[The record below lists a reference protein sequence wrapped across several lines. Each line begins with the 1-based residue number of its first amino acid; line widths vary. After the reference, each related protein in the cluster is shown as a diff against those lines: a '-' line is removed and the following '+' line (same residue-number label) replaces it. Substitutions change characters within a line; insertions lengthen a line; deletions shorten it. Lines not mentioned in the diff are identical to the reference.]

1 MIMMALLHLLLPCRR
16 ESSSSFSSS
25 IIIDTTVVTVATRL
39 VVTLLLATCLLF
51 HADSGNTKTT
61 TQVAAW
67 VPPPPPPQSQSRS
80 RSWSKFTRR
89 HPAADC
95 DGSSSIIIIRP
106 WRKITTIT
114 TSITTTTTSSK
125 TSLSATT
132 ETKEAPPPASPQT
145 PRPTD
150 VSSSS
155 SSPPRFH
162 PTFQDLPVGVDEAL
176 STSEVPSVETEKALS
191 SLAATF
197 LALLVG
203 DEDAATSLSKDKHHK
218 KSLIHDVFQA
228 YDVCDSGTLSR
239 EEARRLFVDL
249 ARNIV
254 TDLATPSDDREE
266 PCVSESNNKSSNNNS
281 QEGGGDSSNSSS
293 SNSNNNDTIH
303 RVDTVIDDE
312 VHGTKATVFGL
323 TSFRP
328 TSNKTVVPAA
338 ARANAQRVL
347 RGEEEENVENDGN
360 ESTGHRKRRSDD
372 SIDITFDGKDRQ
384 EKMNNKNSNTIE
396 RIASKLLLMADT
408 DMDGR
413 VSLIDL
419 ATLFETIYG
428 ATTTTDSTVTDDDDD
443 DDKTSKN
450 KKKGVKTFPQPLM
463 ALAGSL
469 QLVPAVAGGRRDVT
483 DAALPPDA
491 KWNIGVPGDDHTLRR
506 VVIDEGKLSIV
517 GIGRSADASSYFLP
531 ELGIVLDAGLNVKS
545 LRPRTVLL
553 SHGHRDHISALPVHA
568 ASKAK
573 IFCPRPIESLVER
586 FLLAE
591 AQLNYGDVSQTDEE
605 TIAALGAYDI
615 NGVTDGDQVLLPR
628 DAYQGSPTPIGVE
641 VFNAPHKEGIP
652 AVSYGLYRVKNRLK
666 AEYSSLPKAEIGKL
680 IRQDKDVQLTEP
692 YHEGVLFYTGDTT
705 IRLLKER
712 WEDILTKY
720 SYVIHEVTFLGRPST
735 ELDATS
741 AAKGHTHYA
750 QLHPWICAFQET

>member
-1 MIMMALLHLLLPCRR
+1 MMMALLHLLLPRR
-16 ESSSSFSSS
+16 RKSYSYSS
-25 IIIDTTVVTVATRL
+25 IIIDTTVVTVVTRL
-39 VVTLLLATCLLF
+39 VVTLLLVTCLLF
-51 HADSGNTKTT
+51 HVDSNSIGRNTKTT
-61 TQVAAW
+61 TKVAAW
-67 VPPPPPPQSQSRS
+67 VPPPPPQSWSSSRS
-80 RSWSKFTRR
+80 TFTRR
-89 HPAADC
+89 HPTADC
-95 DGSSSIIIIRP
+95 DGSSSIIIIRS
-106 WRKITTIT
+106 WRKTALIT
-114 TSITTTTTSSK
+114 TSTITSK
-125 TSLSATT
+125 TSLSAAV
-132 ETKEAPPPASPQT
+132 TKDAPPSSSPRT
-145 PRPTD
+145 LTPTD

-155 SSPPRFH
+155 SSISPPRFH

-228 YDVCDSGTLSR
+228 YDACDSGTLSR

-266 PCVSESNNKSSNNNS
+266 PFVSDSNKSNNRSSNNNS
-281 QEGGGDSSNSSS
+281 QKGGGDSSTSS
-293 SNSNNNDTIH
+293 SNSNNNDTVH

-312 VHGTKATVFGL
+312 VHDTKATVVGL

-347 RGEEEENVENDGN
+347 RGEEEGN
-360 ESTGHRKRRSDD
+360 ESIGYRKRRSDY
-372 SIDITFDGKDRQ
+372 SIDITLDGKDRQ
-384 EKMNNKNSNTIE
+384 QSINNKNSNTIE

-428 ATTTTDSTVTDDDDD
+428 ATTTTDSTAAAAVDDN
-443 DDKTSKN
+443 DKTSKN

-506 VVIDEGKLSIV
+506 VVIDEGKLTIV

-750 QLHPWICAFQET
+750 QLHPWICAFQETTFILVHW